1 MSESVQLY
9 EPINTLKPV
18 ADNIWIVDGPIVRM
32 DVPGG
37 SIPFP
42 TRMTIVRLA
51 NGDLWVHSPTALT
64 NTLQAEVDEL
74 GPVRHLVSPNRIHYA
89 NIPQWSAAY
98 PTAIRWASPGVAE
111 RAAKVGIAVAF
122 DRKLADQPD
131 PAWADEIDQLIFRGS
146 RAFQEVVFHHK
157 PSRTVILTDLI
168 ENFEAAKV
176 SWQYRWLVTLAGT
189 KHPDGK
195 APIDM
200 RMTFWRGKKQARQSA
215 ETIIGW
221 QPERVIL
228 AHGRWYTENGTAELK
243 RAFRWLGKFD

>member
-74 GPVRHLVSPNRIHYA
+74 GPVRHLVSPNRIHYGQFHSGA
-89 NIPQWSAAY
+89 PPTRRPFAGRHPVWQNAPPKSA
-98 PTAIRWASPGVAE
+98 
-111 RAAKVGIAVAF
+111 
-122 DRKLADQPD
+122 
-131 PAWADEIDQLIFRGS
+131 
-146 RAFQEVVFHHK
+146 
-157 PSRTVILTDLI
+157 
-168 ENFEAAKV
+168 
-176 SWQYRWLVTLAGT
+176 
-189 KHPDGK
+189 
-195 APIDM
+195 
-200 RMTFWRGKKQARQSA
+200 
-215 ETIIGW
+215 
-221 QPERVIL
+221 
-228 AHGRWYTENGTAELK
+228 
-243 RAFRWLGKFD
+243 